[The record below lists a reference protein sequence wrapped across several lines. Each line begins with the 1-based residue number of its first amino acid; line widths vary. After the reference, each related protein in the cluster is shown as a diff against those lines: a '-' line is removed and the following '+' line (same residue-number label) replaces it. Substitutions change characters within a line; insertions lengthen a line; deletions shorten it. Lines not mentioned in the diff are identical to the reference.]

1 MVEKDKKKAT
11 EKYLN
16 KNSFKNGVLSV
27 IGALLHKFGISSLW
41 VISNL
46 ATYLIS
52 YLKKYEDAD
61 STFLSLNLSY
71 FFNPILTTTLYIFT
85 PICGILEFK
94 LGCQR
99 AIILGALV
107 NMLAYTILYVSHN
120 IFLDFLGIFLFGIGL
135 SISTTLS
142 TKNAVQ
148 YFFNQRGTISG
159 VLELISS
166 ALSAMHNK
174 IAETIINPEGKEP
187 EICEKGKEGDCG
199 SENNP
204 TIYYSLE
211 MSENILSFFMLEL
224 GCFGISTLLTLF
236 FLVPY
241 DEKAAKKLSKEL
253 KKKAQEK
260 SKEENNAINEN
271 EDENKKDEDGKAII
285 VEDYNINTI
294 TSKDGEGNKDEA
306 LIPDEEQDAP
316 LKINRYEVKEGDNEI
331 DVKVA
336 TKDDKTKDKNVIAIP
351 DTKMGIL
358 ESNPISSNISMSVSA
373 VNYSTAHTK
382 KALRSFRV
390 WKLFTLVLCSYL
402 ALNLVL
408 ICWRPIGVNVKI
420 STERL
425 QLIGTINFIM
435 TSFGTPFFGFLSDK
449 IPFRVLYTFIAAITS
464 VVGFSFCYSFD
475 SENLFMVMVCGM
487 NFILGGYIAVLPPH
501 YMKVFGMKYY
511 VEVGGVVGFA
521 NVIMGPI
528 CSLFAYFVENGV
540 EDKIFAYRIIFIT
553 GAAMNIVSLVIGMF
567 ESDEEFDY
575 GF

>member
-1 MVEKDKKKAT
+1 MVEKDKKNAK
-11 EKYLN
+11 EKYLD
-16 KNSFKNGVLSV
+16 KNSTKNGILSV
-27 IGALLHKFGISSLW
+27 IGALLHKLGISSLW

-46 ATYLIS
+46 ATYIIS
-52 YLKKYEDAD
+52 YLKKYEDKD

-71 FFNPILTTTLYIFT
+71 FFNPILTTTLNIFM

-142 TKNAVQ
+142 TKNAIQ

-166 ALSAMHNK
+166 LLSAAHNK
-174 IAETIINPEGKEP
+174 IAETIINPNGEDP
-187 EICEKGKEGDCG
+187 TICENNVDPSECG
-199 SENNP
+199 VVENKNP
-204 TIYYSLE
+204 LYYSLE
-211 MSENILSFFMLEL
+211 LSENVLNFFVLEL
-224 GCFGISTLLTLF
+224 GLFGLSTLLTLL

-241 DEKAAKKLSKEL
+241 DEKAAKKLSKAL
-253 KKKAQEK
+253 KKKAEEK
-260 SKEENNAINEN
+260 SKEENNAINE
-271 EDENKKDEDGKAII
+271 DENKKDDENAII
-285 VEDYNINTI
+285 VEDYQRNTV
-294 TSKDGEGNKDEA
+294 TSKDGGENKEA
-306 LIPDEEQDAP
+306 LLPDDDKEAP
-316 LKINRYEVKEGDNEI
+316 LKINRYEVKDGDKDELDAKI
-331 DVKVA
+331 ATDV
-336 TKDDKTKDKNVIAIP
+336 DKKDKKIIAIP
-351 DTKMGIL
+351 DTKAGL
-358 ESNPISSNISMSVSA
+358 LDTNPISANISMSITQ

-420 STERL
+420 PTEKL

-435 TSFGTPFFGFLSDK
+435 TSIGTPFFGFLSDK
-449 IPFRVLYTFIAAITS
+449 IPFRILYTAIAAVTS
-464 VVGFSFCYSFD
+464 FVGFAFCFTLGY
-475 SENLFMVMVCGM
+475 ENLFMVMVCGM

-511 VEVGGVVGFA
+511 VEIGGVVGFA

-540 EDKIFAYRIIFIT
+540 DNKEFAYKVIFIT
-553 GAAMNIVSLVIGMF
+553 GAAMNIVSLVISIF
-567 ESDEEFDY
+567 ESDDEFDY

>member
-71 FFNPILTTTLYIFT
+71 FFNPILTTTLNIFM

-142 TKNAVQ
+142 TKNAIQ

-166 ALSAMHNK
+166 ALSATHNK
-174 IAETIINPEGKEP
+174 IAETIINPDGKEP

-204 TIYYSLE
+204 TIYYNLE
-211 MSENILSFFMLEL
+211 MSEKILSFFMLEL

-285 VEDYNINTI
+285 VEDYNRNTI

-306 LIPDEEQDAP
+306 LIPDEEKDAP
-316 LKINRYEVKEGDNEI
+316 MKINRYEVKEGDNEI

-351 DTKMGIL
+351 DTKMGVL
-358 ESNPISSNISMSVSA
+358 ESNPISANISMSVTA

-435 TSFGTPFFGFLSDK
+435 TSIGTPFFGFLSDK

-464 VVGFSFCYSFD
+464 VVGFAFCYSFG

>member
-11 EKYLN
+11 EKYLD

-27 IGALLHKFGISSLW
+27 VGALLHKFGISSLW

-52 YLKKYEDAD
+52 YLKKYEAED

-71 FFNPILTTTLYIFT
+71 FFNPILTTTLNIFM

-94 LGCQR
+94 LGVQR

-142 TKNAVQ
+142 TKNAIQ

-166 ALSAMHNK
+166 ALSATHNK
-174 IAETIINPEGKEP
+174 IAETIINPDGEEP
-187 EICEKGKEGDCG
+187 KICEKGKEGECG
-199 SENNP
+199 SETNP
-204 TIYYSLE
+204 TIYYNQDL
-211 MSENILSFFMLEL
+211 SEKILSFFMLEL

-253 KKKAQEK
+253 KKRAQEK

-271 EDENKKDEDGKAII
+271 EDENKKDDEKAII
-285 VEDYNINTI
+285 VEDYNRNTV

-306 LIPDEEQDAP
+306 LIPDEEKDAP
-316 LKINRYEVKEGDNEI
+316 MKINRYEVKEGDNEI

-336 TKDDKTKDKNVIAIP
+336 TKDDKTKDKDVIAIP

-358 ESNPISSNISMSVSA
+358 ESNPISANISMNVSA

-435 TSFGTPFFGFLSDK
+435 TSIGTPFFGFLSDK
-449 IPFRVLYTFIAAITS
+449 IPFRILYSFTASITS
-464 VVGFSFCYSFD
+464 VVGFAFCYSFE
-475 SENLFMVMVCGM
+475 SENLFLVMICG
-487 NFILGGYIAVLPPH
+487 
-501 YMKVFGMKYY
+501 
-511 VEVGGVVGFA
+511 
-521 NVIMGPI
+521 
-528 CSLFAYFVENGV
+528 
-540 EDKIFAYRIIFIT
+540 RIYSSIT
-553 GAAMNIVSLVIGMF
+553 TLRI
-567 ESDEEFDY
+567 
-575 GF
+575 

>member
-52 YLKKYEDAD
+52 YLKKYEDED

-71 FFNPILTTTLYIFT
+71 FFNPILTTTLNIFM

-142 TKNAVQ
+142 TKNAIQ

-166 ALSAMHNK
+166 ALSATHNK
-174 IAETIINPEGKEP
+174 IAETIINPDGKEP

-204 TIYYSLE
+204 TIYYNLE
-211 MSENILSFFMLEL
+211 MSEKILSFFMLEL

-253 KKKAQEK
+253 KKKAQEQ

-285 VEDYNINTI
+285 VEDYNRNTI

-306 LIPDEEQDAP
+306 LIPDEEKDAP
-316 LKINRYEVKEGDNEI
+316 MKINRYEVKEGDNEI

-351 DTKMGIL
+351 DTKMGVL
-358 ESNPISSNISMSVSA
+358 ESNPISANISMSVTA

-435 TSFGTPFFGFLSDK
+435 TSIGTPFFGFLSDK

-464 VVGFSFCYSFD
+464 VVGFAFCYSFG

>member
-11 EKYLN
+11 EKYLD

-27 IGALLHKFGISSLW
+27 VGALLHKFGISSLW

-52 YLKKYEDAD
+52 YLKKYEAED

-71 FFNPILTTTLYIFT
+71 FFNPILTTTLNIFM

-94 LGCQR
+94 LGVQR

-142 TKNAVQ
+142 TKNAIQ

-166 ALSAMHNK
+166 ALSATHNK
-174 IAETIINPEGKEP
+174 IAETIINPDGEEP
-187 EICEKGKEGDCG
+187 KICEKGKEGECG
-199 SENNP
+199 SETNP
-204 TIYYSLE
+204 TIYYNQDL
-211 MSENILSFFMLEL
+211 SEKILSFFMLEL

-241 DEKAAKKLSKEL
+241 DEKAAKKLAKEL
-253 KKKAQEK
+253 KKRAQEK

-271 EDENKKDEDGKAII
+271 EDENKKDDEKAII
-285 VEDYNINTI
+285 VEDYNRNTV

-306 LIPDEEQDAP
+306 LIPDEEKDASM
-316 LKINRYEVKEGDNEI
+316 KINRYEVKEGDNEI

-358 ESNPISSNISMSVSA
+358 ESNPISANISMSVTA

-435 TSFGTPFFGFLSDK
+435 TSIGTPFFGFLSDK

-464 VVGFSFCYSFD
+464 VVGFGFCYSFN

>member
-1 MVEKDKKKAT
+1 MVEKDKKNAK
-11 EKYLN
+11 EKYLD
-16 KNSFKNGVLSV
+16 KNSFRNGVLSV
-27 IGALLHKFGISSLW
+27 IGALLHKIGISSLW
-41 VISNL
+41 VIGNL
-46 ATYLIS
+46 ATYIIS
-52 YLKKYEDAD
+52 YLKKYEAQD

-71 FFNPILTTTLYIFT
+71 FFGPILTTTLNIFM

-142 TKNAVQ
+142 TKNAIQ

-166 ALSAMHNK
+166 ALSATHNK
-174 IAETIINPEGKEP
+174 IAETIINPDSSEP
-187 EICEKGKEGDCG
+187 SVCEKGKEGECG
-199 SENNP
+199 SEKNP
-204 TIYYSLE
+204 FIYYAEDL
-211 MSENILSFFMLEL
+211 SENVLSFFMLEL

-260 SKEENNAINEN
+260 SKEENNAIND
-271 EDENKKDEDGKAII
+271 DENKKEDDGNAII
-285 VEDYNINTI
+285 VEDYNRNTV
-294 TSKDGEGNKDEA
+294 TSTEGEGNKDEA
-306 LIPDEEQDAP
+306 LIPEEEKDAP
-316 LKINRYEVKEGDNEI
+316 IKINRYEVKDGENEI

-336 TKDDKTKDKNVIAIP
+336 SKDDKKKDKNVIAIP
-351 DTKMGIL
+351 DTKMGVL
-358 ESNPISSNISMSVSA
+358 ESNPISANISMSVTA

-420 STERL
+420 PTEKL

-435 TSFGTPFFGFLSDK
+435 TSIGTPFFGFLSDK
-449 IPFRVLYTFIAAITS
+449 IPFRILYSIISAITS
-464 VVGFSFCYSFD
+464 VVGFAFCYSFD
-475 SENLFMVMVCGM
+475 SDNLFMVMVCGM

-553 GAAMNIVSLVIGMF
+553 GAAMNIVSLVIGIF

>member
-1 MVEKDKKKAT
+1 MVDKEKDKKNAKD
-11 EKYLN
+11 KYLN
-16 KNSFKNGVLSV
+16 KNSTKNGILSV
-27 IGALLHKFGISSLW
+27 IGAIVHKLGISSIW

-46 ATYLIS
+46 ATYIIS
-52 YLKKYEDAD
+52 YLKQNDKEN
-61 STFLSLNLSY
+61 TFLGQTLCY
-71 FFNPILTTTLYIFT
+71 FFNPILTTTLNIFM

-142 TKNAVQ
+142 TKNAIQ

-166 ALSAMHNK
+166 LLSAAHNK
-174 IAETIINPEGKEP
+174 IAETIINPNGEDP
-187 EICEKGKEGDCG
+187 TICENNVDPSECG
-199 SENNP
+199 VVENKNP
-204 TIYYSLE
+204 LYYSLE
-211 MSENILSFFMLEL
+211 LSENVLNFFVLEL
-224 GCFGISTLLTLF
+224 GLFGLSTLLTLL

-241 DEKAAKKLSKEL
+241 DEKAAKKLSKAL
-253 KKKAQEK
+253 KKKAEEK
-260 SKEENNAINEN
+260 SKEENNAINE
-271 EDENKKDEDGKAII
+271 DENKKDDENAII
-285 VEDYNINTI
+285 VEDYQRNTV
-294 TSKDGEGNKDEA
+294 TSKDGGENKEA
-306 LIPDEEQDAP
+306 LLPDDDKEAP
-316 LKINRYEVKEGDNEI
+316 LKINRYEVKDGDKDELDAKI
-331 DVKVA
+331 ATDV
-336 TKDDKTKDKNVIAIP
+336 DKKDKKIIAIP
-351 DTKMGIL
+351 DTKAGL
-358 ESNPISSNISMSVSA
+358 LDTNPISANISMSITQ

-390 WKLFTLVLCSYL
+390 CKLFTLVLCSYL

-420 STERL
+420 PTEKL

-435 TSFGTPFFGFLSDK
+435 TSIGTPFFGFLSDK
-449 IPFRVLYTFIAAITS
+449 IPFRILYTAIAAVTS
-464 VVGFSFCYSFD
+464 FVGFAFCFTLGY
-475 SENLFMVMVCGM
+475 ENLFMVMVCGM

-511 VEVGGVVGFA
+511 VEIGGVVGFA

-540 EDKIFAYRIIFIT
+540 DNKEFAYKVIFIT
-553 GAAMNIVSLVIGMF
+553 GTAMNIVSLVISIF
-567 ESDEEFDY
+567 ESDDEFDY

>member
-11 EKYLN
+11 EKYLD

-52 YLKKYEDAD
+52 YLKKYEDED

-71 FFNPILTTTLYIFT
+71 FFNPILTTTLNIFM

-142 TKNAVQ
+142 TKNAIQ

-166 ALSAMHNK
+166 ALSATHNK
-174 IAETIINPEGKEP
+174 IAETIINPDGKEP

-204 TIYYSLE
+204 TIYYNLE
-211 MSENILSFFMLEL
+211 MSEKILSFFMLEL

-253 KKKAQEK
+253 KKKAQEQ

-285 VEDYNINTI
+285 VEDYNRNTI

-306 LIPDEEQDAP
+306 LIPDEEKDAP
-316 LKINRYEVKEGDNEI
+316 MKINRYEVKEGDNEI

-351 DTKMGIL
+351 DTKMGVL
-358 ESNPISSNISMSVSA
+358 ESNPISANISMSVTA

-435 TSFGTPFFGFLSDK
+435 TSIGTPFFGFLSDK

-464 VVGFSFCYSFD
+464 VVGFAFCYSFG

>member
-11 EKYLN
+11 EKYLD

-27 IGALLHKFGISSLW
+27 VGALLHKFGISSLW

-52 YLKKYEDAD
+52 YLKKYEAED

-71 FFNPILTTTLYIFT
+71 FFNPILTTTLNIFM

-107 NMLAYTILYVSHN
+107 NMLAYTILYISHN

-142 TKNAVQ
+142 TKNAIQ

-166 ALSAMHNK
+166 ALSATHNK
-174 IAETIINPEGKEP
+174 IAETIINPDGEEP
-187 EICEKGKEGDCG
+187 KICEKGKEGECG
-199 SENNP
+199 SETNP
-204 TIYYSLE
+204 TIYYNQDL
-211 MSENILSFFMLEL
+211 SEKILSFFMLEL

-253 KKKAQEK
+253 KKRAQEK

-271 EDENKKDEDGKAII
+271 EDENKKDDEKAII
-285 VEDYNINTI
+285 VEDYNRNTV

-306 LIPDEEQDAP
+306 LIPDEEKDAP
-316 LKINRYEVKEGDNEI
+316 MKINRYEVKEGDNEI

-336 TKDDKTKDKNVIAIP
+336 TKDDKTKDKDVIAIP

-358 ESNPISSNISMSVSA
+358 ESNPISANISMSVSA

-408 ICWRPIGVNVKI
+408 ICWRPIGVNVGI
-420 STERL
+420 PTEKL

-435 TSFGTPFFGFLSDK
+435 TSIGTPFFGFLSDK
-449 IPFRVLYTFIAAITS
+449 IPFRILYSFIAAITS
-464 VVGFSFCYSFD
+464 VVGFAFCYSFG

-540 EDKIFAYRIIFIT
+540 EQKIFAYRIIFIT
-553 GAAMNIVSLVIGMF
+553 GAAMNIVSLVIGIF

>member
-1 MVEKDKKKAT
+1 MDKKEKKKAT
-11 EKYLN
+11 EKYLD

-27 IGALLHKFGISSLW
+27 IGALLHKLGISSLW

-71 FFNPILTTTLYIFT
+71 FFNPILTTTLNIFM

-107 NMLAYTILYVSHN
+107 NMLAYTILYISHN

-142 TKNAVQ
+142 TKNAIQ

-166 ALSAMHNK
+166 ALSATHNK
-174 IAETIINPEGKEP
+174 IAETIINPNGEEP
-187 EICEKGKEGDCG
+187 AVCEKGKEGVCG
-199 SENNP
+199 EENNP
-204 TIYYSLE
+204 KIYYSLE
-211 MSENILSFFMLEL
+211 LSEKILSFFMLEL
-224 GCFGISTLLTLF
+224 GCFGISTLLTLL

-260 SKEENNAINEN
+260 SKEESNAIND
-271 EDENKKDEDGKAII
+271 DENKKEDDGKAII
-285 VEDYNINTI
+285 VEDYNRNTI

-306 LIPDEEQDAP
+306 LIPDEDKDAP
-316 LKINRYEVKEGDNEI
+316 MKIERYEVKEGDNEI
-331 DVKVA
+331 DVKA
-336 TKDDKTKDKNVIAIP
+336 ASKDDKSKDKKVIAIP
-351 DTKMGIL
+351 DTKMGVL
-358 ESNPISSNISMSVSA
+358 DTNPISANISMSVSA

-408 ICWRPIGVNVKI
+408 ICWRPIGVNVGI
-420 STERL
+420 PTEKL

-435 TSFGTPFFGFLSDK
+435 TSIGTPFFGFLSDK
-449 IPFRVLYTFIAAITS
+449 IPFRILYSFIAIITS
-464 VVGFSFCYSFD
+464 VVGFAFCYSFG
-475 SENLFMVMVCGM
+475 SVGLFMVMVCGM